1 MRCWSILAV
10 AALVA
15 GCAGPPSSA
24 YVGAG
29 TSGGVAGQGLGRN
42 GSGEACTQQVQAGGA
57 AIFCGTWDQP
67 SGHVA
72 RENPSAG
79 TDLRQVATS
88 SRWRNALDNR
98 FSCGAPVPTTILG
111 NAPALLLSCT
121 RKVGGWP
128 QTALVSDVGGQIY
141 VADGILPAVPV
152 LERSIGVLS
161 GRVSAEAAPAL
172 APGQADA
179 LAASRLAAQ
188 AFSAGDIGQ
197 YQQLMGAGSRA
208 NLSES
213 FVAAERAYRAA
224 YELQRKALGGSD
236 PNTVVPLMLLAL
248 QLSNEGRFAEADD
261 TFARADRL
269 VAKAADPTALPRL
282 DHYRGLNALN
292 EGKPAEALPLLRGA
306 EAAYTALL
314 PPDMLAAR
322 PARVQGPIAV
332 ARRGGGAAAE
342 SSGGAVLLEPDQQAS
357 LIGVIETRRYQAI
370 VLRELGQPDQAKA
383 MIRSAEALSTAQGLS
398 QRDLTARLYRT
409 ASLVDDAA
417 ELGSGYD
424 GILRASRDFEFAQPG
439 TRPLAQTLLLRAAQ
453 EQTTGQPADALDLCR
468 RAAALLTE
476 IKAGSSVELLMP
488 CLSAYAAA
496 AAHDPAHRQALL
508 AEMFTA
514 SQLVQG
520 SITVQQIAQASARL
534 SETAKDPRIGEAI
547 RRQQDASLALAEA
560 QRRFDTLTR
569 EGGRAAPGPNAVT
582 PEEAAKQ
589 IGAAQSTLADADA
602 ALQAASPN
610 YGQLVQEVVPASAVL
625 SALTPGE
632 AFVSMSLS
640 PQAGWIFVLR
650 DGEIDASPAEAGS
663 TAITALVKR
672 VRATVE
678 PSGDTPPPF
687 DIAASQAI
695 YTDTL
700 GQVAPQLQGVSALTV
715 APTGSLLSL
724 PFGLLL
730 TGPATQD
737 GLAAAPWLI
746 RTVAIAHV
754 PAPANFVSLRRA
766 AATSRATQPW
776 FGFGDFHPVT
786 LAQAEHTFPAGA
798 CEDSAKLFA
807 GLPPLPFARRELEAA
822 RLLLGG
828 AANDELEGPAFNTPR
843 VLQQDLRPY
852 RVLHFATHALL
863 PSDLRCQTEPA
874 IVTSD
879 PPGAAN
885 ANGALLTSSEV
896 TTMQLDADVVI
907 LSACNSGGPNGSTSG
922 ESLSGLAR
930 SFFYAGARALMVTHW
945 SVNDQA
951 TAFLVAGTLQR
962 LRGADHPGVSEA
974 LRQAQLAM
982 IAGAGKS
989 LPSSI
994 AHPFYWAP
1002 FALVGEGR
1010 GRTLSADAA
1019 RGVREAGL

>member
-1 MRCWSILAV
+1 MPRWSLLLLLAG
-10 AALVA
+10 LG
-15 GCAGPPSSA
+15 GCAGPPPSA
-24 YVGAG
+24 YVGASPLAAG
-29 TSGGVAGQGLGRN
+29 AGVGLGRN
-42 GSGEACTQQVQAGGA
+42 GSGEACTQQVGAGGA
-57 AIFCGTWDQP
+57 DIFCGSWEQP

-72 RENPSAG
+72 KAEPGSG
-79 TDLRQVATS
+79 DLLQTATS

-98 FSCGAPVPTTILG
+98 FSCGSATPTTILG
-111 NAPALLLSCT
+111 NAPALLLNCT

-128 QTALVSDVGGQIY
+128 QAGLVADVGGQVY
-141 VADGILPAVPV
+141 VSDGILPAVPV

-161 GRVSAEAAPAL
+161 GRVSAEAAPAM

-179 LAASRLAAQ
+179 LVASRLAAQ
-188 AFSAGDIGQ
+188 AFGAGDIGQ
-197 YQQLMGAGSRA
+197 FQQLMDAGSRA
-208 NLSES
+208 NLAES

-224 YELQRKALGGSD
+224 YELQRKTLGPAD
-236 PNTVVPLMLLAL
+236 PNTAVALMLVAL
-248 QLSNEGRFAEADD
+248 QLSDQGRTAEADD
-261 TFARADRL
+261 AFARAARL
-269 VAKAADPTALPRL
+269 APKAADPTALPRL
-282 DHYRGLNALN
+282 EHYRGLNALN
-292 EGKPAEALPLLRGA
+292 ENKPAEALPLLQQA
-306 EAAYTALL
+306 EAAYAALL
-314 PPDMLAAR
+314 PSDMLAAR
-322 PARVQGPIAV
+322 PMRAQGPIAV
-332 ARRGGGAAAE
+332 ARRSGGGTSVA
-342 SSGGAVLLEPDQQAS
+342 SGSIVLEPDQQAA

-370 VLRELGQPDQAKA
+370 VLRELGRSDQATA
-383 MIRSAEALSTAQGLS
+383 MIRSAEALSESQGLR

-409 ASLVDDAA
+409 ASLVDNLS
-417 ELGSGYD
+417 ERGSGYD
-424 GILRASRDFEFAQPG
+424 GILRASRDFALAQPG

-453 EQTTGQPADALDLCR
+453 EQGIDALGLCR
-468 RAAALLTE
+468 RAVTLLTE
-476 IKAGSSVELLMP
+476 IKAGTSVELLMP

-496 AAHDPAHRQALL
+496 ADRDPAQRQALL

-560 QRRFDTLTR
+560 QRRFDSRAQDNTR
-569 EGGRAAPGPNAVT
+569 PARDSGPSQ
-582 PEEAAKQ
+582 EELAKQ
-589 IGAAQSTLADADA
+589 VTAVQATLADADA

-610 YGQLVQEVVPASAVL
+610 YGQLVQEVVPAPAVL
-625 SALTPGE
+625 SALAPGE

-640 PQAGWIFVLR
+640 QDAGWMFALR
-650 DGEIDASPAEAGS
+650 DGAIAVAPAKAGS

-672 VRATVE
+672 VRATIE

-687 DIAASQAI
+687 DIAAAQALYI
-695 YTDTL
+695 DTL
-700 GQVAPQLQGVSALTV
+700 GQVAPQLQGITALTV

-737 GLAAAPWLI
+737 SLATAPWLI
-746 RTVAIAHV
+746 RMAAISHV

-776 FGFGDFHPVT
+776 YGFGDFHPVT

-807 GLPPLPFARRELEAA
+807 GLPPLPFARRELEAS

-828 AANDELEGPAFNTPR
+828 APADELEGVAFNTPR
-843 VLQQDLRPY
+843 VLQQDLRAY

-879 PPGAAN
+879 PPGATN

-962 LRGADHPGVSEA
+962 LRGSTHPGVAEA

-982 IAGAGKS
+982 LEGAGHS
-989 LPSSI
+989 LPAGL

-1010 GRTLSADAA
+1010 GRTITADAG